1 MNELTASISEQK
13 RIIKESL
20 IFLASTF
27 IWTAMLVFIDK
38 GILYGWLVSEMLI
51 NLLIVADTMLG
62 IVVIFM
68 FINLLK
74 AMDELQRKIQFDALA
89 FSMGATIVASVTYSL
104 LTTAQIVKDSET
116 SDLILFMTFCYMA
129 SVIFGQVKYR

>member
-1 MNELTASISEQK
+1 MNELTASTSEKK
-13 RIIKESL
+13 RKMKSV
-20 IFLASTF
+20 IFVASTF
-27 IWTAMLVFIDK
+27 IWITIMIFIDK
-38 GILYGWLVSEMLI
+38 GILYGWFASDMQI
-51 NLLIVADTMLG
+51 NLLIALDTILG

-89 FSMGATIVASVTYSL
+89 FSMGTTFVASITYSL

-116 SDLILFMTFCYMA
+116 SDLILIMTVCYMA
-129 SVIFGQVKYR
+129 SVIYGQVKYR